1 MINGFRATVLLS
13 FSTDE
18 AYYSTGVYT
27 SAMLFEMFLFGLY
40 VALFGTCLHILLRN
54 KRSMQ
59 KLILAGIVT
68 MFLLAAADVVWGI
81 LNMHFFILPKQ
92 NEGLETRDDDDD
104 DDDDDGR
111 PEIPVKILQYKF
123 LLYITS
129 NIIADALL
137 IYRCYILWNNKKRI
151 IALPC
156 FLLLGGTICGYL
168 FVGMSDDEYPFRS
181 LLSVFLFSTLAL
193 NSVVTSLM
201 AGRIWWIAKR
211 TRGLVGPKLAK
222 KYRMAMA
229 IFIES
234 GLIYSI
240 YVILDVVLHALLLDS
255 GLVQVVGLVPT
266 LIIVQTGLANSH
278 PNAPDASTT
287 NNLTT
292 HKDETS
298 TSLGNTNSRGV
309 SGEFNYD
316 LECQR
321 NRDDGVPTARTSPI
335 VIPAPPYRLD
345 SVERYRAGYPASP
358 SSDRTRVG
366 EV

>member
-1 MINGFRATVLLS
+1 MDNRFHAAVFLS

-40 VALFGTCLHILLRN
+40 VALFGTCMHILLRN
-54 KRSMQ
+54 RRSLQ
-59 KLILAGIVT
+59 KLILVGIVT

-92 NEGLETRDDDDD
+92 NAGLETRDDDDD
-104 DDDDDGR
+104 DDDDG
-111 PEIPVKILQYKF
+111 PEIPAKVLQYKF

-129 NIIADALL
+129 NIVADLLL
-137 IYRCYILWNNKKRI
+137 IYRCHCLWNNNKRI
-151 IALPC
+151 IILPC
-156 FLLLGGTICGYL
+156 LLLLGGSVCGYL
-168 FVGMSDDEYPFRS
+168 FVGLSDDAYPFRA

-193 NSVVTSLM
+193 NWVVTSLM
-201 AGRIWWIAKR
+201 AGRIWWIAR
-211 TRGLVGPKLAK
+211 QTQGLVGPKLTK
-222 KYRMAMA
+222 KYRTAMA

-255 GLVQVVGLVPT
+255 GLVQIVGLVPT
-266 LIIVQTGLANSH
+266 LIIVQTGLSSTQS
-278 PNAPDASTT
+278 NAQATTT

-292 HKDETS
+292 CKDETS
-298 TSLGNTNSRGV
+298 TSLGNPNSRGV

-321 NRDDGVPTARTSPI
+321 NRDSDGVPVTRASPI
-335 VIPAPPYRLD
+335 VIPAPPYRMD
-345 SVERYRAGYPASP
+345 SVERYRMGYPASP
-358 SSDRTRVG
+358 ESDRTRVG
-366 EV
+366 EF